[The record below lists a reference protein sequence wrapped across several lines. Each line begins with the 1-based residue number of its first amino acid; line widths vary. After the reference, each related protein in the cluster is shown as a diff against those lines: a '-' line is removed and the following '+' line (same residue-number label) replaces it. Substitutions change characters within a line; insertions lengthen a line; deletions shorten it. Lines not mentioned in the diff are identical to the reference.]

1 MGYYDKRKIYL
12 TETVYN
18 RLKNDAQQCEILKKD
33 NHTVNMNLFLSKLL
47 VGYYDDYSREYN
59 TTRTSIMKALDI
71 LPQERSLLMANT
83 ILNEIVFAPP
93 ENETSPKNKS
103 LSLKP
108 TKETIILIE
117 QIENEIGISDSF
129 SSYFRR
135 MVTQYCKKPIYE
147 RELIIF
153 NI

>member
-18 RLKNDAQQCEILKKD
+18 RLKNDAQQFEILKKD